1 MTLQT
6 QRLTYEEYLKLP
18 EMRARYDIV
27 DGELIMSP
35 SPTTEYQKVLRQLF
49 RMLDRFVTEHQL
61 GEVLFAPL
69 DVLVQRTPLRTRQ
82 PDLLF
87 VSTERVAILAEIVDG
102 APDLVVEIL
111 SPSNT
116 RADIENKLDDYS
128 RIGVRECWLVSSE
141 ARTIE
146 VLELSGGNWTRVG
159 LFGLGD
165 QVESNVLAG
174 LAFAVEEL
182 FA

>member
-1 MTLQT
+1 M
-6 QRLTYEEYLKLP
+6 
-18 EMRARYDIV
+18 
-27 DGELIMSP
+27 
-35 SPTTEYQKVLRQLF
+35 
-49 RMLDRFVTEHQL
+49 
-61 GEVLFAPL
+61 
-69 DVLVQRTPLRTRQ
+69 
-82 PDLLF
+82 F
-87 VSTERVAILAEIVDG
+87 VSTERAAILAEIVDG

-116 RADIENKLDDYS
+116 RANIENKLADYS
-128 RIGVRECWLVSSE
+128 RIGVLECWLVSSE

-146 VLELSGGNWTRVG
+146 VLELTGGNWTRVG

-165 QVESNVLAG
+165 QVESNILVG